1 MRIAAHMQ
9 QIAQCDVVRGRTE
22 DMAFGYDQVEA
33 AQKRL
38 SGKAKL
44 TPVLQSEALDQIA
57 GARIFAKAECLQHTG
72 SFKYRGAYNRLCQLS
87 EAERAKGVVAFSS
100 GNHAQGV
107 ARAAKELGISA
118 IIVMPED
125 APKIKV
131 NGVLADGAEIRFYN
145 RLRESREEIATQIS
159 KTDGRTVVPSFDD
172 HHIMAGQGTAGIEL
186 AAQMEEL
193 GVKLDALIICMGGG
207 GLCAGI
213 STAFKK
219 LSPETDIFGAEPLY
233 YNDHQQSF
241 RAQRRVTLKNP
252 PPTLCDALMTQ
263 APGEL
268 TWAVN
273 SKNLSGVYAVSDEEC
288 LLTMALA
295 KRHLDVK
302 LEPGGSVALTS
313 ALSGRWKDCGAFK
326 NIGVILSGGNVDP
339 DVMER
344 AETLATTP
352 A

>member
-1 MRIAAHMQ
+1 
-9 QIAQCDVVRGRTE
+9 
-22 DMAFGYDQVEA
+22 MAFGYDQVEA

-44 TPVLQSEALDQIA
+44 TPVLQNEVIDKVA

-87 EAERAKGVVAFSS
+87 ESERAKGVVAFSS

-131 NGVLADGAEIRFYN
+131 SGVLADGAEIRFYN
-145 RLRESREEIATQIS
+145 RLTESREDIAAQIS
-159 KTDGRTVVPSFDD
+159 KCDGRTVVPSFDD

-193 GVKLDALIICMGGG
+193 GVNLDALIICMGGG

-219 LSPETDIFGAEPLY
+219 LSPQTKIFGAEPAF

-241 RAQRRVTLKNP
+241 AAKRRVALNNP
-252 PPTLCDALMTQ
+252 PPTLCDALMTPM
-263 APGEL
+263 PGEL

-273 SKNLSGVYAVSDEEC
+273 SKNLSGVFAVSDEEC

-295 KRHLDVK
+295 KQHLGVQ

-313 ALSGRWKDCGAFK
+313 ALSGLRNGYGAFK
-326 NIGVILSGGNVDP
+326 SIGVILSGGNVDP
-339 DVMER
+339 EVMTQ
-344 AETLATTP
+344 AEKLATAP